1 MLIRTGDVVLVIAG
15 NDCGVRG
22 RVLRVLPR
30 SGKVVVEGV
39 NKVFKHVRRSQKH
52 PQGGRLQKEMPIQ
65 ASNVLLVCSQCNRG
79 VRLGTRLAADG
90 TKERFC
96 RKCKAGLGT
105 IGGRRTLRQQPAAAS
120 S

>member
-1 MLIRTGDVVLVIAG
+1 MLIRTGDLVVVIAG
-15 NDCGVRG
+15 NDRGVRG
-22 RVLRVLPR
+22 PVLRVVR
-30 SGKVVVEGV
+30 ETGKVVVEGV
-39 NKVFKHVRRSQKH
+39 NKVYKHVRRSQKH

-65 ASNVLLVCSQCNRG
+65 ASNVLLVCPHCNRG
-79 VRLGTRLAADG
+79 VRLGTRRAADG

-105 IGGRRTLRQQPAAAS
+105 IGGRPSPRRQPAQAS